1 MQQFPYR
8 SELTLRPRV
17 LWRSTRFMIPRRDFL
32 VWAATGVSALAILDD
47 PASAQQPA
55 PSPASAPPAPF
66 SAAAVVEEAR
76 LLAKQPHKAPSTDV
90 PAPFA
95 NLTYDQYIGLTLHRD
110 AAIWAKDNVGFAI
123 EPLARGFIFTTPVAL
138 NVVEDGVAKP
148 VVLTASAFDFG
159 KLQAPAPTTPISL
172 SGFRVLQTHDNDPP
186 FEVALFQGATFMRA
200 VARGQRFGLV
210 SRALSIRTAD
220 PKGEDFPFI
229 RTVWI
234 ERPSMATP
242 ALVVHALIDSETM
255 TGAYRFTLRPGDVTI
270 VDTECTLFARAAVD
284 NYGLG
289 GTTAMFLFNA
299 IDRRNID
306 DVRSAVCDSSG
317 LQMLNGKGEW
327 IWRPASNRE
336 TLQVSAFVDTNPGG
350 FGLLQRERGFA
361 HYQDDDQHWE
371 LRPSLW
377 IEPIGDWGEGSVQ
390 LVEIPTDSEVNDNII
405 CFWRPK
411 APVQPGAQTV
421 FAYRQFWCWSP
432 PTRPPL
438 AIVTTTRGGKGAT
451 GKRRRFIVEFTGD
464 IFANDQSWANL
475 KQMLSA
481 SVGTI
486 TSTQTFYSKERKTC
500 RVLFEL
506 DPGSEGL
513 AEMRLVLE
521 QNGKPVSETWLY
533 RWTA

>member
-1 MQQFPYR
+1 
-8 SELTLRPRV
+8 
-17 LWRSTRFMIPRRDFL
+17 MIPRRDFL
-32 VWAATGVSALAILDD
+32 LWAATGVGALA
-47 PASAQQPA
+47 AGEGTAAGQQAA
-55 PSPASAPPAPF
+55 PVTP
-66 SAAAVVEEAR
+66 AAAFGAQAVVDLAR
-76 LLAKQPHKAPSTDV
+76 DLAKQPHKAPSTDL

-95 NLTYDQYIGLTLHRD
+95 NLTYEQYIGLRLHRD
-110 AAIWAKDNVGFAI
+110 ATLWLNDNLGFAI
-123 EPLARGFIFTTPVAL
+123 EPLARGFIFTTPVEL
-138 NVVEDGVAKP
+138 NIVSDGAVEP
-148 VVLTASAFDFG
+148 VRLTASAFDFG
-159 KLQAPAPTTPISL
+159 KLQAPAPDTPVGL
-172 SGFRVLQTHDNDPP
+172 SGFRVLQTGGGASPMD
-186 FEVALFQGATFMRA
+186 VAIFQGATFMRA
-200 VARGQRFGLV
+200 VARGQRFGMV

-234 ERPSMATP
+234 EKPSLANP
-242 ALVVHALIDSETM
+242 ALAVHALIDSETM
-255 TGAYRFTLRPGDVTI
+255 TGAYRFTLRPGDLTI

-289 GTTAMFLFNA
+289 GMTAMFMFSA

-306 DVRSAVCDSSG
+306 DLRAAVCDTAG
-317 LQMLNGKGEW
+317 LQILNGKGEW
-327 IWRPASNRE
+327 IWRPVSNHE
-336 TLQVSAFVDTNPGG
+336 TLQVSAFLDTNPGG
-350 FGLLQRERGFA
+350 FGLLQRDRNFSA
-361 HYQDDDQHWE
+361 YQDDVQNWE

-377 IEPIGDWGEGSVQ
+377 IEPIGDWGDGSVQ

-411 APVQPGAQTV
+411 AVVQPGGETT
-421 FAYRQFWCWSP
+421 FAYRQFWCWTP
-432 PTRPPL
+432 PNHPSL
-438 AIVTTTRGGKGAT
+438 AVVTTTRGGRGSG
-451 GKRRRFIVEFTGD
+451 GKRRRFVVEFTGD
-464 IFANDQSWANL
+464 IFADEGTWPNL

-506 DPGSEGL
+506 DPGGEAV